1 MLEVG
6 FQIFL
11 TFKLAQFVL
20 SQQSLEQR
28 NDSKIIA
35 RFASL
40 GHQEVAL
47 ELAEKYKDFTF
58 LVVYCHQRLDGQRRE
73 EALERYKREYEND
86 G

>member
-1 MLEVG
+1 M
-6 FQIFL
+6 
-11 TFKLAQFVL
+11 L

-58 LVVYCHQRLDGQRRE
+58 LVVHCHKKLDGRRRE
-73 EALERYKREYEND
+73 EALERYKKEYEDD
-86 G
+86 GWEQKNN